1 MFNMSAAPV
10 WLVAALLTSWQA
22 NLYISIFF
30 FFFFLAF
37 SPSSGQR

>member
-1 MFNMSAAPV
+1 MSAATNHTG
-10 WLVAALLTSWQA
+10 AALLTSWQA
-22 NLYISIFF
+22 NFYIPI

>member
-1 MFNMSAAPV
+1 MFNMSAATNRTG
-10 WLVAALLTSWQA
+10 AALLTSWQA
-22 NLYISIFF
+22 NLYIPIF